1 MSLLTLATGLFVE
14 LAPQLASRSSRRN
27 SGSQPA
33 KAPGAPSD
41 PPNERTT
48 APEPYVGTVLYLISF
63 GVVATATAFVFFG
76 ISFFLLAHPDM
87 ELIAGPSAR
96 NGGVEVEPQRADLV
110 PSPDKDAAPSITQ
123 TASALSVSPAP
134 PEPHYD
140 VLPPANEG
148 TAPRLEPAGPD
159 EIATIKAAAKPD
171 ASQAVRQPQNPQPDE
186 LLAITLARPLFSS
199 TRRPPQSASDDA
211 ASDKD
216 LADKRLTG
224 IVTEPGHRIAIF
236 TVTGAKPL
244 ILTEGET
251 VSGWRIES
259 ITPLEVSLSGPGGN
273 MTLQPKL
280 DLNLVAAPKPPP
292 AVASG
297 LVPPP
302 GQPPVPP
309 PAVTAGARPPGVPA
323 AVALSVPNRPL
334 PRNIRGGVPL
344 GSART
349 GQPQ

>member
-1 MSLLTLATGLFVE
+1 MIERLAV
-14 LAPQLASRSSRRN
+14 
-27 SGSQPA
+27 
-33 KAPGAPSD
+33 
-41 PPNERTT
+41 
-48 APEPYVGTVLYLISF
+48 YL
-63 GVVATATAFVFFG
+63 
-76 ISFFLLAHPDM
+76 LLAGC
-87 ELIAGPSAR
+87 L
-96 NGGVEVEPQRADLV
+96 
-110 PSPDKDAAPSITQ
+110 
-123 TASALSVSPAP
+123 ALGAIIFS
-134 PEPHYD
+134 E
-140 VLPPANEG
+140 
-148 TAPRLEPAGPD
+148 LEPAGPD

-171 ASQAVRQPQNPQPDE
+171 ADHAVRRPQNPQPDE

-199 TRRPPQSASDDA
+199 TRRPPQSATDDA
-211 ASDKD
+211 AGDKD

-236 TVTGAKPL
+236 AVTGAKPL

-280 DLNLVAAPKPPP
+280 DPNLVATPKPPP

-309 PAVTAGARPPGVPA
+309 PAVTAAARPPGVPP
-323 AVALSVPNRPL
+323 AVAPSVPNRPL

-344 GSART
+344 GPART
-349 GQPQ
+349 GQQR